1 MKLAIYGA
9 GGLGREVLELAKQIN
24 ATHPRWDAFCFID
37 DLHADRQLKGHPV
50 VTLESLTANDH
61 EVVIAVGEPALRRKL
76 ADKARAAG
84 FTLPVLVHP
93 GAQVSADVTFNEGC
107 VVCYGTFI
115 SCDTVIGRNVHL
127 QPNASLGHDCQIG
140 DDCVISSYANLAGQC
155 QVGPRTFIGMNAVI
169 RECTVIGEDAIISM
183 GAAVFANIA
192 AGVIA
197 MGNPARAIR
206 ANDDKKVFR

>member
-1 MKLAIYGA
+1 M
-9 GGLGREVLELAKQIN
+9 
-24 ATHPRWDAFCFID
+24 
-37 DLHADRQLKGHPV
+37 
-50 VTLESLTANDH
+50 
-61 EVVIAVGEPALRRKL
+61 
-76 ADKARAAG
+76 
-84 FTLPVLVHP
+84 
-93 GAQVSADVTFNEGC
+93 SAEVTFNEGC

-155 QVGPRTFIGMNAVI
+155 RG
-169 RECTVIGEDAIISM
+169 
-183 GAAVFANIA
+183 GAAHVYWHERGNPRMHRHRRRRHHQHGGPPCLHNIA

>member
-9 GGLGREVLELAKQIN
+9 GGLGREVLELARQIN
-24 ATHPRWDAFCFID
+24 RAHPRWEGFCFID
-37 DLHADRQLKGHPV
+37 DLHANRELKGSPV
-50 VTLESLTANDH
+50 VALSTLNPNEY
-61 EVVIAVGEPALRRKL
+61 EVVIAVGEPALRRTL
-76 ADKARAAG
+76 ADKARDAG
-84 FTLPVLVHP
+84 FALPVLMHP
-93 GAQVSADVTFNEGC
+93 GAQVSADAMVQSGC
-107 VVCYGTFI
+107 VICSGVFI

-140 DDCVISSYANLAGQC
+140 DDCVISSYANLAGHC
-155 QVGPRTFIGMNAVI
+155 RVGNGTFIGMNAVI
-169 RECTVIGEDAIISM
+169 RESTNVGAEAIISM
-183 GAAVFANIA
+183 GAAVFNDIA